1 MSQIHDKDGV
11 QGTIKRVSGSPYEKF
26 IEYQIDDGKAF
37 IINTPT
43 PFLIEELQEPPFKIK
58 VLEEGVDLPRL
69 GFFVRYRYEILI
81 CDKLLNWFQSTRKY
95 DREEILEEFEGTI
108 KSWMNQELKI

>member
-1 MSQIHDKDGV
+1 MSGK
-11 QGTIKRVSGSPYEKF
+11 TYEKF
-26 IEYQIDDGKAF
+26 FEYQIDDGQAF
-37 IINTPT
+37 IISTPT

-58 VLEEGVDLPRL
+58 VLEEGVDLPKL
-69 GFFVRYRYEILI
+69 GFFVRFRYEILI

-108 KSWMNQELKI
+108 KGWMNEELKI